1 MSEKKQQT
9 AYPLRMTPDLRE
21 AVEKAAQDS
30 KRSVN
35 AEIVTR
41 LELSL
46 IADDR
51 STTFL
56 SAEKARE
63 LVALAEGNLTKKI
76 HDSIQRSIALSAVDG
91 QTRIVVPLSPFNL
104 DSEDDAH
111 IDILQTVIRRL
122 ESAGYSVEIN
132 GLDRITI
139 SF

>member
-1 MSEKKQQT
+1 MSEKKQQA
-9 AYPLRMTPDLRE
+9 AYPLRMTPELRE
-21 AVEKAAQDS
+21 AIEKSAQDS

-51 STTFL
+51 STQFL

-76 HDSIQRSIALSAVDG
+76 HDSIQRSIAMSAVEG
-91 QTRIVVPLSPFNL
+91 RARIMVPLSQFNL
-104 DSEDDAH
+104 DPDDQAH
-111 IDILQTVIRRL
+111 LDTLRSVIQRL
-122 ESAGYSVEIN
+122 EDAGYSVEIS
-132 GLDRITI
+132 GLDHITI

>member
-1 MSEKKQQT
+1 MSEKKQQA
-9 AYPLRMTPDLRE
+9 AYPLRMTPELRD
-21 AVEKAAQDS
+21 AIEKAAQDS
-30 KRSVN
+30 KRSLN

-76 HDSIQRSIALSAVDG
+76 HDSIQRSIALSAVGG
-91 QTRIVVPLSPFNL
+91 QTRVVVSLSPFNL
-104 DSEDDAH
+104 DSNDDAH
-111 IDILQTVIRRL
+111 MDTLKTVIRRL
-122 ESAGYSVEIN
+122 EDAGYSVEIN
-132 GLDRITI
+132 GLDRITL